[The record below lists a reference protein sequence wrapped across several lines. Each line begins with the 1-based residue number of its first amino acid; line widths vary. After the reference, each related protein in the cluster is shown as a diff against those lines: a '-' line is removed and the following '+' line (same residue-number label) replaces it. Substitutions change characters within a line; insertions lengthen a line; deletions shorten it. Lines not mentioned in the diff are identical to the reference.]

1 MPRHDISLSGELDPP
16 LYLYGLHVQPT
27 DASTQC
33 DVFRRAGSTT
43 LLVQLRSDAM
53 YCRPASWA
61 LLFACFDSMCNQR
74 MLQREASSSGKQ
86 DLTHYVSSYA
96 PTPCIAFRR
105 AGPSP
110 LLVSTSCATNVCPNA
125 TYRLPASWTLP
136 FARLDFMCNQRMPQ
150 RNVSPS
156 GELDPPLCS
165 SRLHVQ
171 PTYAPTQRIAFR
183 RAGPSPLLVSTT
195 YAPMQHI
202 VFRRGPQAAQ
212 DLNSYAIVSPLYQL
226 NFKDWWFHHINNCDL
241 YPPADGDFLEL
252 PAGGSFTVEIASNR
266 AKTTLAYNGRD
277 TSEWP
282 DGATYPEDYS
292 DIKAVTPQNLA
303 VFTVRYNT
311 PWKRVISYD
320 VPANLPACPEGGCIC
335 AWGWV
340 PNGCG
345 QPNMYHQPFKCK
357 VTGAKSTTPI
367 APPQPPVWCEGNP
380 GACVKGSKQMIYWNQ
395 NEGNNIAVSGY
406 DLSGSFK
413 SPAYNAKLGFAD
425 GAQNDI
431 FAGAPSAPAGN
442 SGSNNS
448 GSNNNNSGSNKSN
461 SNNGSGSNNAN
472 SGGNTGA
479 SPAPANFAAGASSS
493 ASASASSASAASVS
507 TSNDNG
513 NPAPSCQKRS
523 SRRRRRAL
531 LPSPEE
537 GVLVK
542 KSPEPEPQVKVA
554 ATTAHRRLH
563 AKRQWFSL

>member
-1 MPRHDISLSGELDPP
+1 MPP
-16 LYLYGLHVQPT
+16 LVDRPVTPHSGL
-27 DASTQC
+27 
-33 DVFRRAGSTT
+33 RAG
-43 LLVQLRSDAM
+43 
-53 YCRPASWA
+53 
-61 LLFACFDSMCNQR
+61 
-74 MLQREASSSGKQ
+74 
-86 DLTHYVSSYA
+86 LTSA
-96 PTPCIAFRR
+96 K
-105 AGPSP
+105 P
-110 LLVSTSCATNVCPNA
+110 LKNLHSF
-125 TYRLPASWTLP
+125 YRVP
-136 FARLDFMCNQRMPQ
+136 
-150 RNVSPS
+150 
-156 GELDPPLCS
+156 
-165 SRLHVQ
+165 
-171 PTYAPTQRIAFR
+171 
-183 RAGPSPLLVSTT
+183 
-195 YAPMQHI
+195 
-202 VFRRGPQAAQ
+202 Q
-212 DLNSYAIVSPLYQL
+212 DLNSYAIVQL

-479 SPAPANFAAGASSS
+479 SPAPANLAAGASSS